1 MDQLHE
7 GKEDFRA
14 EISSVSNDVVVT
26 NLTRSTTIS
35 ILDAHG
41 KHNSGNN
48 AIRYAKQSALV
59 LFASLCLYLLP
70 GAKFVNDSVIADPLF
85 TAPVG
90 NGDAHFCYEIRGKP
104 NTTFNLVSDK
114 CTVVNAEY
122 VSMNIPQNGNVVGAV
137 GIRAADSAGNCHNIE
152 VRLSPPGSRFVLD
165 ASIDGEAVTGVVRV
179 DSVSVRRYLN
189 RVRVAV
195 PNCELVDLVMW
206 VTVVEMRGQNMINF
220 IIMRGINLTP
230 TSHGLVGETN
240 FSAILRNT

>member
-1 MDQLHE
+1 MH
-7 GKEDFRA
+7 
-14 EISSVSNDVVVT
+14 
-26 NLTRSTTIS
+26 
-35 ILDAHG
+35 
-41 KHNSGNN
+41 
-48 AIRYAKQSALV
+48 
-59 LFASLCLYLLP
+59 
-70 GAKFVNDSVIADPLF
+70 DSVIADPLF

-90 NGDAHFCYEIRGKP
+90 NGDAHFCYEICGKP
-104 NTTFNLVSDK
+104 NTIFNLVSDK

-165 ASIDGEAVTGVVRV
+165 AFIDGEAVTGVVRV

-220 IIMRGINLTP
+220 IIMRGVNLTP

-240 FSAILRNT
+240 LFCSPAQHLTPQCIDTYVYSLYT